1 MESRERNSDTRESP
15 GDSEE
20 KIQDHSSEGS
30 LKINQSAG
38 LEQDRGHGEWAPR
51 KQEWNVKNA
60 EGSSKT
66 GGGAIWECIDD
77 KYPEKMEYE
86 MAGHASILAWK
97 IPWIESGE
105 LQ

>member
-66 GGGAIWECIDD
+66 GGGAIWECTDD
-77 KYPEKMEYE
+77 KYPEKME
-86 MAGHASILAWK
+86 
-97 IPWIESGE
+97 
-105 LQ
+105 